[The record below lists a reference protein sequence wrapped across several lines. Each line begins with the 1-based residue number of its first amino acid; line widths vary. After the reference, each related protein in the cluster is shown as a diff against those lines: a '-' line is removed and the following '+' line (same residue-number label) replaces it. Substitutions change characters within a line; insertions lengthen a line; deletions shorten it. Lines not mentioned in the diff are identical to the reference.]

1 METYNSDVL
10 KYYKLKGA
18 YQHNINMKKY
28 IINQDKTLSSNQK
41 REKLKNIVKKCI
53 NCKNKGGT
61 IFDESNGM
69 LKAKCNSEKPCDL
82 NINIKRKFFNN
93 ALDLSKSYDKQ
104 SESIKMRII
113 ITKLDYLF
121 GINNSKED
129 IIEKFNVLK
138 VDLSNIGEKQI
149 LLNKD
154 YGDIISGVHRNPLL
168 NDAAI
173 DLENEVYNLK
183 QLYKEYL
190 EKPSNIYIENMVELY
205 INKIK
210 PIAEEIRKMKYE
222 HYTIEEIDNEH
233 ILFAD
238 PYFKSKLDKEI

>member
-1 METYNSDVL
+1 
-10 KYYKLKGA
+10 
-18 YQHNINMKKY
+18 
-28 IINQDKTLSSNQK
+28 
-41 REKLKNIVKKCI
+41 
-53 NCKNKGGT
+53 
-61 IFDESNGM
+61 
-69 LKAKCNSEKPCDL
+69 
-82 NINIKRKFFNN
+82 
-93 ALDLSKSYDKQ
+93 
-104 SESIKMRII
+104 MRII

-138 VDLSNIGEKQI
+138 VELSNIGEKQI

-154 YGDIISGVHRNPLL
+154 YGDIISGIHRNPLL

-173 DLENEVYNLK
+173 DLENEIYEMK

-190 EKPSNIYIENMVELY
+190 EKPSNIYIENMIELY

-222 HYTIEEIDNEH
+222 HYKIEEIDNEH
-233 ILFAD
+233 ILFAE
-238 PYFKSKLDKEI
+238 PYFKSRLDKEI

>member
-10 KYYKLKGA
+10 SYYKLKQT
-18 YQHNINMKKY
+18 YQHNIDMKKY
-28 IINQDKTLSSNQK
+28 SINQNKTLSSSEK
-41 REKLKNIVKKCI
+41 RERLKNIVKKCV
-53 NCKNKGGT
+53 NCKKNGGT
-61 IFDESNGM
+61 LFDESNGM
-69 LKAKCNSEKPCDL
+69 LKAKCNSDTPCDL

-93 ALDLSKSYDKQ
+93 ALDLSKTYDKQ
-104 SESIKMRII
+104 SENLKMRII

-129 IIEKFNVLK
+129 IIEKFNILK

-154 YGDIISGVHRNPLL
+154 YGDIISGIHRNPLL
-168 NDAAI
+168 NDATI
-173 DLENEVYNLK
+173 DLENEIYEMK

-190 EKPSNIYIENMVELY
+190 EKPSNIYIENMIELY

-222 HYTIEEIDNEH
+222 YYKIEEIDNEY
-233 ILFAD
+233 ILFSD

>member
-10 KYYKLKGA
+10 NYYKLKQS
-18 YQHNINMKKY
+18 YQHNIDMKKY
-28 IINQDKTLSSNQK
+28 SIFQNKTLSSNEK
-41 REKLKNIVKKCI
+41 RERLKKIVKKCI
-53 NCKNKGGT
+53 NCKKEGGT
-61 IFDESNGM
+61 VFDESNGM
-69 LKAKCNSEKPCDL
+69 LKAKCNNVTQCDL
-82 NINIKRKFFNN
+82 NINIKRRFFNN
-93 ALDLSKSYDKQ
+93 ALDLSKTYDKQ
-104 SESIKMRII
+104 SENLKMRII

-138 VDLSNIGEKQI
+138 VELSNIGEKQI

-154 YGDIISGVHRNPLL
+154 YGDIISGIHRNPLL

-173 DLENEVYNLK
+173 DLENEIYEMK

-190 EKPSNIYIENMVELY
+190 EKPSNIYIENMIELY

-222 HYTIEEIDNEH
+222 HYKIEEIDNEH
-233 ILFAD
+233 ILFAE
-238 PYFKSKLDKEI
+238 PYFKSRLDKEI